1 MIRSSSMRLRIAAS
15 PLIYRDG
22 SARIR
27 RFGSLKALS
36 TAERSKEIAVG
47 REGECNEHTRPAVPP
62 PTSIRPRSGRI
73 VSPIDNVR
81 RRRCRARRRVASHS
95 GDNATAPRS
104 ARSGWRYRGSRE
116 GSLRSPAR
124 DPRLFPSTAPRSL
137 SRAKLQSDKGAKEPE
152 PTAQAVGYVDPVANA
167 PGSDSDATP
176 GTGRRRTRQS
186 PIRPSRAPTDR
197 ASSRGSPTPPRS
209 T

>member
-15 PLIYRDG
+15 PPIYRDG

-73 VSPIDNVR
+73 VSPMDNVR
-81 RRRCRARRRVASHS
+81 RRRCRARRRVAFHS
-95 GDNATAPRS
+95 EDNATAPRS
-104 ARSGWRYRGSRE
+104 ARSGWMYRGSRE
-116 GSLRSPAR
+116 GSLRSPPC
-124 DPRLFPSTAPRSL
+124 DPRLFPSTAPRSFTRPYSSRPRRGRRALGGGTAGRAMARCARPRATHGYFLRPLRGRLSL
-137 SRAKLQSDKGAKEPE
+137 SRSGFVPPGRQTSGRH
-152 PTAQAVGYVDPVANA
+152 
-167 PGSDSDATP
+167 GSDCGFP
-176 GTGRRRTRQS
+176 VRV
-186 PIRPSRAPTDR
+186 
-197 ASSRGSPTPPRS
+197 
-209 T
+209 